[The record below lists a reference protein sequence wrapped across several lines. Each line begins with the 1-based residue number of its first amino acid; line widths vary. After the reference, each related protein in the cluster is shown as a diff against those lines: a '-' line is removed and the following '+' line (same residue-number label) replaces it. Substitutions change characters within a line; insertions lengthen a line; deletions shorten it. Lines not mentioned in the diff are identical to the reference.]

1 MIRHLTLRK
10 GNFPMASSPPSVVLR
25 LIEQLEQASTLA
37 ALSKRIQALLDT
49 ALPDGR
55 PRDLLE
61 GRPIGHALHPVLS
74 DVPIGSWTSSVILD
88 LLGGESAESS
98 ADLLIVVG
106 LTAALPTA
114 ISGWTDWSRTDK
126 RQQRVGLVHAA
137 VNISAVSLFAFSL
150 RERRRDR
157 RNIGKLLS
165 LAGAG
170 SMGTAAYLGGH
181 LSFARGVGVGER
193 S

>member
-1 MIRHLTLRK
+1 
-10 GNFPMASSPPSVVLR
+10 MASSPPSVALR
-25 LIEQLEQASTLA
+25 LIEQLEQASTLD
-37 ALSKRIQALLDT
+37 ALSKRVQAVVDT
-49 ALPDGR
+49 ALPEGK
-55 PRDLLE
+55 PRGLLE

-88 LLGGESAESS
+88 LFGGASAESS

-106 LTAALPTA
+106 LAAALPTA
-114 ISGWTDWSRTDK
+114 ISGWADWSRTDK
-126 RQQRVGLVHAA
+126 QQQRVGLVHAA
-137 VNISAVSLFAFSL
+137 ANISAVSLFALSL
-150 RERRRDR
+150 RQRHRGR
-157 RNIGKLLS
+157 RNVGKLLS

-170 SMGTAAYLGGH
+170 SIGAAAYLGGH

>member
-1 MIRHLTLRK
+1 MT
-10 GNFPMASSPPSVVLR
+10 SSPSPVALR
-25 LIEQLEQASTLA
+25 LLEQLEQTSMLD
-37 ALSKRIQALLDT
+37 ALSKRIQAVVDC

-55 PRDLLE
+55 PRQLLE

-74 DVPIGSWTSSVILD
+74 DIPIGSWTSSVILD
-88 LLGGESAESS
+88 LLGGDSAQSG
-98 ADLLIVVG
+98 ADLLIVIG
-106 LTAALPTA
+106 LLAALPTA

-126 RQQRVGLVHAA
+126 KQQRVGLVHAVA
-137 VNISAVSLFAFSL
+137 NISAVSLFALSL
-150 RERRRDR
+150 RERRHGR
-157 RNIGKLLS
+157 RNAGKFLS

-170 SMGTAAYLGGH
+170 SMSAAAYLGGH

>member
-1 MIRHLTLRK
+1 
-10 GNFPMASSPPSVVLR
+10 MASPTPSVALR
-25 LIEQLEQASTLA
+25 LLEQLEQASTLD
-37 ALSKRIQALLDT
+37 ALSKRIQALVDT

-61 GRPIGHALHPVLS
+61 GRPLGHALHPVLS
-74 DVPIGSWTSSVILD
+74 DVPIGSLTSSVILD
-88 LLGGESAESS
+88 LLGGDSAQSS
-98 ADLLIVVG
+98 ADLLILVG
-106 LTAALPTA
+106 LAAALPTA

-137 VNISAVSLFAFSL
+137 VNISGVSLFALSL
-150 RERRRDR
+150 RKRRQGR
-157 RNIGKLLS
+157 RNVGKLLS

-170 SMGTAAYLGGH
+170 SIGAAAYLGGH

>member
-1 MIRHLTLRK
+1 
-10 GNFPMASSPPSVVLR
+10 MASSPPFVVFR
-25 LIEQLEQASTLA
+25 LIEQLEQAGTLDG
-37 ALSKRIQALLDT
+37 LSKRIQAVVDT

-55 PRDLLE
+55 PRRLLE

-88 LLGGESAESS
+88 LLGGDSAQSS
-98 ADLLIVVG
+98 AGLLIAVG
-106 LTAALPTA
+106 LAAALPTA

-126 RQQRVGLVHAA
+126 KRQRVGLVHAA
-137 VNISAVSLFAFSL
+137 ANISAVSLFVLSL
-150 RERRRDR
+150 RERRQGR
-157 RNIGKLLS
+157 RNVGKLLS

-170 SMGTAAYLGGH
+170 SMGAAAYLGGH
-181 LSFARGVGVGER
+181 LSFARGAGVGER

>member
-1 MIRHLTLRK
+1 
-10 GNFPMASSPPSVVLR
+10 MASSPPSLALR
-25 LIEQLEQASTLA
+25 LIEQLEQASTLD
-37 ALSKRIQALLDT
+37 ALSKRIQALVDT
-49 ALPDGR
+49 SLPDGR
-55 PRDLLE
+55 PRQLLE

-74 DVPIGSWTSSVILD
+74 DVPIGSWTSCVILD
-88 LLGGESAESS
+88 LLGGDSAQSS

-126 RQQRVGLVHAA
+126 KQQRVGLVHAVA
-137 VNISAVSLFAFSL
+137 NISAVSLFALSL
-150 RERRRDR
+150 RERRQGR
-157 RNIGKLLS
+157 RNVGKLLS
-165 LAGAG
+165 LAGIS
-170 SMGTAAYLGGH
+170 SMGAAAYLGGH

>member
-1 MIRHLTLRK
+1 
-10 GNFPMASSPPSVVLR
+10 MASSPPSVALR
-25 LIEQLEQASTLA
+25 LIEQLEQASTLDA
-37 ALSKRIQALLDT
+37 PSKRIQALVDT

-55 PRDLLE
+55 PRELLE
-61 GRPIGHALHPVLS
+61 GRWIGHALHPVLS

-88 LLGGESAESS
+88 LLGGDSAETS
-98 ADLLIVVG
+98 ADLLILVG
-106 LTAALPTA
+106 LAAALPTA
-114 ISGWTDWSRTDK
+114 LSGWTDWSRTDE

-137 VNISAVSLFAFSL
+137 ANISAVSLFALSL
-150 RERRRDR
+150 RKRRQGH
-157 RNIGKLLS
+157 RNAGKLLS

-170 SMGTAAYLGGH
+170 TMGAAAYLGGH

>member
-1 MIRHLTLRK
+1 M
-10 GNFPMASSPPSVVLR
+10 GSSQPPVALR
-25 LIEQLEQASTLA
+25 LIEQLEQASTLDE
-37 ALSKRIQALLDT
+37 LSKRIQALVDT
-49 ALPDGR
+49 VLPDGK
-55 PRDLLE
+55 PRQLLE

-74 DVPIGSWTSSVILD
+74 DLPIGSWTSSVILD
-88 LLGGESAESS
+88 LLGGDTAQNS

-126 RQQRVGLVHAA
+126 KQQRVGLIHAA
-137 VNISAVSLFAFSL
+137 ANISAASLFALSL
-150 RERRRDR
+150 HKRRQDR
-157 RNIGKLLS
+157 RNLGKLLS

-170 SMGTAAYLGGH
+170 SMGAAAYLGGH